1 MECLISSF
9 ADARHRI
16 AAVNEW
22 GRIERWTTP
31 AQSPWSMQMA
41 DSVLIALTTCP
52 DDAVARQISETLIRE
67 RLATCINRI
76 SGMRSSYMWDGAL
89 QDESEILLM
98 IKTTDA
104 RIGELEA
111 RLKAIH
117 PYELPELLVLPVLG
131 GNDRYLE
138 WVRQGVAGKD
148 E

>member
-1 MECLISSF
+1 
-9 ADARHRI
+9 
-16 AAVNEW
+16 
-22 GRIERWTTP
+22 
-31 AQSPWSMQMA
+31 MA
-41 DSVLIALTTCP
+41 DSVLIALTTCA
-52 DDAVARQISETLIRE
+52 DETVARQISETLIGE

-76 SGMRSSYMWDGAL
+76 SGLRSSYLWNGAL
-89 QDESEILLM
+89 QDEPEILLM

-104 RIGELEA
+104 LIGELEA